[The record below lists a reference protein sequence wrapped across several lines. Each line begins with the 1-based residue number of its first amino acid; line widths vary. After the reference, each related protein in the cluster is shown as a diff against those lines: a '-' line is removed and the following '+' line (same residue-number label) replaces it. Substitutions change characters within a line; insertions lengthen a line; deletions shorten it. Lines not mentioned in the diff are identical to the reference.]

1 MSRSWNTSMAHSPSK
16 KEVMTDPLLRKGHRH
31 PMRQIEPEVC
41 PDCKGRGY
49 LANEEECSRCGGTG
63 EIYE

>member
-1 MSRSWNTSMAHSPSK
+1 MKSSDKYTPTK
-16 KEVMTDPLLRKGHRH
+16 KEVMMDPLLKKGHAHKPRLS
-31 PMRQIEPEVC
+31 EPDVC